1 MMRVVRWLLLLAMTC
16 GCALTARADDEVI
29 VCYNY
34 GCSAQAT
41 VRFSSAQIKQ
51 VVSQLAAAR
60 DAAEERRLV
69 SRAIG
74 QLYAWAGEQSPIH
87 ADRAGNYADGGVNG
101 EMDCID
107 HSTTTTR
114 FLRLLEQSGALH
126 FHRVGPVIRRG
137 WLFQHF
143 TATLDELPSSASPAT
158 AVPTAAPAASRMPRY
173 AVDSWFVDNGQPAVV
188 LPLIEWFSYR
198 GDSGV

>member
-1 MMRVVRWLLLLAMTC
+1 MMRAIRWLLLLAMTC

-34 GCSAQAT
+34 GCSARAT

-114 FLRLLEQSGALH
+114 FLQLLAQWDALH

-137 WLFQHF
+137 WVFQHF
-143 TATLDELPSSASPAT
+143 TATLDELPPSAAE
-158 AVPTAAPAASRMPRY
+158 AMPTTVSTSAQVPRY

-188 LPLIEWFSYR
+188 LPLSEWFSYR
-198 GDSGV
+198 GGFGV